1 MCVILAIV
9 ETKIRRMLVQ
19 GHPEERVHPTPFNR
33 KKLGVVG
40 VTCISAL
47 LGSIK

>member
-19 GHPEERVHPTPFNR
+19 GHNEEKVHPIPFNR
-33 KKLGVVG
+33 KQLGMVAG
-40 VTCISAL
+40 TCTPAI
-47 LGSIK
+47 LGSIN